1 MTDARDRATLVPLR
15 SEGWYNQLMVD
26 CKVVILRKTVLYK
39 YSVCLKWVQF
49 VRWLTIQFTLRGHVL
64 PDT

>member
-49 VRWLTIQFTLRGHVL
+49 VR
-64 PDT
+64 